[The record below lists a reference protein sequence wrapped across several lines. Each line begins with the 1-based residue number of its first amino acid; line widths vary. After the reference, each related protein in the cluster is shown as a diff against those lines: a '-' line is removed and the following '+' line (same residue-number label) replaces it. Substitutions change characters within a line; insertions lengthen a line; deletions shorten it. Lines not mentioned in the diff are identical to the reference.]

1 IEDKTW
7 SFSAP
12 TVSFM
17 PSGVVHGFDIE
28 PGTDAI
34 VVSVADDALATLAGH
49 SLLPLDR
56 PVFTDAL
63 SQHAAWQRLATVLDM
78 IAAEYAEAQG
88 GSDKVLPAL

>member
-1 IEDKTW
+1 GSGTYRIEDKTW

-34 VVSVADDALATLAGH
+34 VVSVADAALAVLGEQSA
-49 SLLPLDR
+49 LQLDQ
-56 PVFTDAL
+56 PVFVTGRGEGAL
-63 SQHAAWQRLATVLDM
+63 WERLGNTVRM
-78 IAAEYAEAQG
+78 IQAEYA
-88 GSDKVLPAL
+88 DRLP